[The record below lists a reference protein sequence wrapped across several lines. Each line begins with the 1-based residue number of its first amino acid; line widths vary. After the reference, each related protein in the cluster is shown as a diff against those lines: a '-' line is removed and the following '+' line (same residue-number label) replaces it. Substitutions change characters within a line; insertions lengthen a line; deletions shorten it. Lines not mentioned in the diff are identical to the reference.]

1 MADAPTISKPIPEPD
16 EDSRPFWEAG
26 MQHKLMLMRCS
37 DCGAH
42 RLPSRAHC
50 DRCLSTEFEWKEASG
65 KGTVRTFGVMHQ
77 LYHQGFAQEIPYTV
91 AVVELEEGPR
101 IHTNIIN
108 AGNRPVT
115 VDMPVTIA
123 WEDHEDVSLP
133 KFTPA

>member
-1 MADAPTISKPIPEPD
+1 M
-16 EDSRPFWEAG
+16 
-26 MQHKLMLMRCS
+26 
-37 DCGAH
+37 
-42 RLPSRAHC
+42 
-50 DRCLSTEFEWKEASG
+50 
-65 KGTVRTFGVMHQ
+65 RTFGVMHQ

-108 AGNRPVT
+108 AGDRPVT
-115 VDMPVTIA
+115 VDMPVTVA